1 MVGLIVFLAVALLSG
16 ALWVWKRKRS
26 SAHGHSST
34 GESGQHH
41 SAAVYENVSVPENSG
56 RVASDDQD
64 TVHYASVVFK
74 HSRTQKAFPS
84 PRLPPDTTEEEDV
97 QYAAVNFSRS
107 TAAIQ

>member
-1 MVGLIVFLAVALLSG
+1 MNTCLLY
-16 ALWVWKRKRS
+16 LRKRKRS

-34 GESGQHH
+34 GESRQHH
-41 SAAVYENVSVPENSG
+41 SASHHSG

-64 TVHYASVVFK
+64 NVQYASVVFK
-74 HSRTQKAFPS
+74 HSRTQGGSLS